1 MLVLIPVF
9 WMLLAFGP
17 ARPIDNG
24 SAGTQFRDSSSSVPM
39 TGKPIKIPPKK
50 VWLAILD
57 RGRCSSKKH
66 PCTFRCHSL
75 ENSGQTYS

>member
-50 VWLAILD
+50 V
-57 RGRCSSKKH
+57 
-66 PCTFRCHSL
+66 
-75 ENSGQTYS
+75 

>member
-17 ARPIDNG
+17 VGAIDDG
-24 SAGTQFRDSSSSVPM
+24 SVGTQFRDSSSAVVM

-50 VWLAILD
+50 V
-57 RGRCSSKKH
+57 
-66 PCTFRCHSL
+66 
-75 ENSGQTYS
+75 

>member
-17 ARPIDNG
+17 LGINDDEPHGTHFRN
-24 SAGTQFRDSSSSVPM
+24 SASTSSVPM

-50 VWLAILD
+50 V
-57 RGRCSSKKH
+57 
-66 PCTFRCHSL
+66 
-75 ENSGQTYS
+75 